1 MNQYSKVE
9 LGDLTKQQIRDV
21 WPFEDKNF
29 TPWLAQEK
37 NLEALGKAIGL
48 DLELVERESKVGNY
62 VADIYAKVEGT
73 EQGVIIENQY
83 GDTNHDHLGKLITY
97 AAGKHAD
104 VIIWIVERA
113 RDEHRQ
119 AVEWINQR
127 TDATTG
133 VFLLE
138 VEVWRIENSKHAVKF
153 NVVERPNNW
162 AKLAASSLTET
173 QQNRLSFWTLF
184 RDTAEQ
190 DARFPFSLQSPS
202 TNNWYNLSIGSSRYH
217 ICLSAL
223 KKEACAGF
231 YIKNDKELYH
241 RLEECKSELEAEIGC
256 KMEWTSATKACLIA
270 AHNNKV
276 SLDSRESW
284 EEAIAWMMEMA
295 VKIKKAFL
303 KRVA

>member
-9 LGDLTKQQIRDV
+9 LGNLTKQQIRDV
-21 WPFEDKNF
+21 WPLEDKNF

-127 TDATTG
+127 TVASTG

-162 AKLAASSLTET
+162 AKLAATSLTET
-173 QQNRLSFWTLF
+173 EQNRLSFWTLF

-190 DARFPFSLQSPS
+190 NASFTFSLQSPS
-202 TNNWYNLSIGSSRYH
+202 TNHWYNLALGSSRYH
-217 ICLSAL
+217 LSLAAL
-223 KKEACAGF
+223 KKEMSAAF
-231 YIKNDKELYH
+231 YIKDDKELFH
-241 RLEECKSELEAEIGC
+241 ALEKSKGEIEAEVGCELEWS
-256 KMEWTSATKACLIA
+256 MATKICQII
-270 AHNNKV
+270 AHNKKV
-276 SLDSRESW
+276 NLDSKESW